1 MLKFLQDRLIIYLM
15 RVVLQDIVRD
25 VAKATQLT
33 LADAKVV
40 TQRLLETLEDGI
52 LKGET
57 IEIRDFGVFKTKVV
71 TGRMGRDVVR
81 GIPMALPPMRR
92 LSFKPGKKLKPVLLK
107 EGEEQ
112 LTLV

>member
-1 MLKFLQDRLIIYLM
+1 MGVMK
-15 RVVLQDIVRD
+15 VVLQDIVRS
-25 VAKATQLT
+25 VAKAAHLT
-33 LADAKVV
+33 LPDAKAV
-40 TQRLLETLEDGI
+40 TRRILQTLEEGI

-71 TGRMGRDVVR
+71 SGRMGRDVVR

-92 LSFKPGKKLKPVLLK
+92 LSFKPGKKLKPVIIKKPVLLK
-107 EGEEQ
+107 SGEEQ